1 MLQRTFV
8 KSKGAYKIK
17 FTLQPENAEIV
28 ELFGLN
34 NDWDNPILL
43 KKKKDGSFAIEVALP
58 KDTKH
63 EFKYRINNK
72 EWLLEEEADKQ
83 VPNVFG
89 TKNSMLFL

>member
-17 FTLQPENAEIV
+17 FTLKPENAEIV
-28 ELFGLN
+28 ELLGLN
-34 NDWDNPILL
+34 NDWDNPVLL
-43 KKKKDGSFAIEVALP
+43 KKKKDGSFAVEVALP

-72 EWLLEEEADKQ
+72 EWLLEEDADKQ

>member
-17 FTLQPENAEIV
+17 FTLQAENAQLV

-34 NDWDNPILL
+34 NDWENPILL
-43 KKKKDGSFAIEVALP
+43 KRKKDGSFAAEVALP

-63 EFKYRINNK
+63 EFKYRINQK
-72 EWLLEEEADKQ
+72 DWLLEEDADKQ

-89 TKNSMLFL
+89 TKNSMLVL